1 MPKYTYEIPAGF
13 LLLHNLTTNAGSFDY
28 IKIVVG
34 CKSKASATNGAVA
47 GVISQT
53 MASKDM
59 LKPVKTLYIK
69 SKEAS
74 KAFRKTKGK
83 PLVFEFQG
91 SNKSKLLNHE
101 GVKVP
106 FSWTPG
112 DKEEPTV
119 DVDNLFPDPDINEP
133 RKFVRMPL
141 YAVKNITKILDALNV
156 QEINFLFCDQGEPA
170 VSHYVKDCMYGGE
183 LQLSFVTAMTS

>member
-13 LLLHNLTTNAGSFDY
+13 LLLHNLTTGAGSFDY

-34 CKSKASATNGAVA
+34 CKSKASATNRAVA
-47 GVISQT
+47 GVIAQT

-74 KAFRKTKGK
+74 KAFRKTGGK

-91 SNKSKLLNHE
+91 DTKSKLLNHE

-106 FSWTPG
+106 FSWKPG
-112 DKEEPTV
+112 DKEEPTI
-119 DVDNLFPDPDINEP
+119 DVDDLFPDPEINEP
-133 RKFVRMPL
+133 RKVVRRPL
-141 YAVKNITKILDALNV
+141 YA
-156 QEINFLFCDQGEPA
+156 G
-170 VSHYVKDCMYGGE
+170 
-183 LQLSFVTAMTS
+183 